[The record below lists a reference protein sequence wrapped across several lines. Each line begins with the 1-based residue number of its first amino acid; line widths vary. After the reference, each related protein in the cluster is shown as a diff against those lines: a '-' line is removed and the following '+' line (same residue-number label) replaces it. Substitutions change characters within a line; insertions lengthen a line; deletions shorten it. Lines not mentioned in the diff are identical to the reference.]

1 MQFEISDLEGG
12 IKQVKLIGRLDLTGT
27 NEIDNRFTFAVS
39 SGKTPVLVDMTDV
52 EFLASIGMR
61 LLLSNARALTRR
73 GGKLVLLN
81 PAPQVRETLV
91 LAGFEQ
97 LIPMY
102 DDFNEACEA
111 LKAVVVE

>member
-12 IKQVKLIGRLDLTGT
+12 IKQVKLVGRLDLTGT
-27 NEIDNRFTFAVS
+27 NEIDNQFTFAIS

-73 GGKLVLLN
+73 GSKLVLFN
-81 PAPQVRETLV
+81 PTPLVRETLTT
-91 LAGFEQ
+91 AGFEQ

-111 LKAVVVE
+111 LKAVVAE